1 MEESRLLMPILS
13 SGNLTTLIILI
24 CLVMLSAFFSA
35 SETAISS
42 VNKVRI
48 KILAD
53 DGKKSAQKL
62 TKLIDKYD
70 KTLST
75 ILIGNNLV
83 NIAIATL
90 AVGLFSK
97 FINTQ
102 NTADLVSTLS
112 TTIIVLIFGE
122 ILPKTFAKEHSEG
135 VSLFICRPIYFLTKV
150 FTPLTYLFTLLKR
163 SLMKDEKVDDPEI
176 PNDDD
181 ELGMILDSMQEK
193 GVLNEEEN
201 DFIHC
206 VLTLN
211 DKSVSDIMVPRVDM
225 VMISIEDSNEEI
237 KNTFFETKF
246 SRIPVYDEDKD
257 DIIGI
262 LYERDFLTAFIS
274 DQNCEI
280 RKILRPTQFVP
291 RTLKVDNL
299 IKELKRT
306 KTHIAIVVDEFG
318 GTSGLVTM
326 EDALEEIVGEIY
338 DEHDE
343 KEKKLITKI
352 ADNEYVIDL
361 DLDLSD
367 LFEDLDLGKLPET
380 EFYKVGGWL
389 LELSEDFP
397 TQDDEIIYVSKYSS
411 YDEEKEEYVTYSKKL
426 MFSITKIID
435 RRLTEAIL
443 KIEVEED
450 NDEDE

>member
-62 TKLIDKYD
+62 TTLIDKYD

-75 ILIGNNLV
+75 VLIGNNLV

-163 SLMKDEKVDDPEI
+163 NLMK
-176 PNDDD
+176 
-181 ELGMILDSMQEK
+181 
-193 GVLNEEEN
+193 
-201 DFIHC
+201 
-206 VLTLN
+206 
-211 DKSVSDIMVPRVDM
+211 
-225 VMISIEDSNEEI
+225 
-237 KNTFFETKF
+237 
-246 SRIPVYDEDKD
+246 
-257 DIIGI
+257 
-262 LYERDFLTAFIS
+262 
-274 DQNCEI
+274 
-280 RKILRPTQFVP
+280 
-291 RTLKVDNL
+291 
-299 IKELKRT
+299 
-306 KTHIAIVVDEFG
+306 
-318 GTSGLVTM
+318 
-326 EDALEEIVGEIY
+326 
-338 DEHDE
+338 
-343 KEKKLITKI
+343 
-352 ADNEYVIDL
+352 
-361 DLDLSD
+361 
-367 LFEDLDLGKLPET
+367 
-380 EFYKVGGWL
+380 
-389 LELSEDFP
+389 
-397 TQDDEIIYVSKYSS
+397 
-411 YDEEKEEYVTYSKKL
+411 
-426 MFSITKIID
+426 
-435 RRLTEAIL
+435 
-443 KIEVEED
+443 
-450 NDEDE
+450 